1 MKTLAYIICYL
12 IYPFSFL
19 FPRSPKRF
27 AFGSYKGSF
36 SDNSKYLFIYAVEHY
51 KDLDCCW
58 LSVNRKTVRYVRSLG
73 LPAYWVLSPV
83 GVWKALRAKYWF
95 VNSYSSDIMYC
106 LSGNAT
112 IINLWHGVGL
122 KRCEFNINQGPLAD
136 RFVKM
141 TFKERFYHP
150 ESFKRPDY
158 LVSSTPFQTLM
169 FASAFRIP
177 KERCLESGYPR
188 NAILQ
193 MRKEQVRNFVAKYEP
208 KETLQLIQ
216 TIESFE
222 KVYIYMPTWRDSQ
235 KDVFV
240 QQFNL
245 QALNEMLVKQKAL
258 MLLKPH
264 PNTRTEVINGYSNII
279 LVNATMDVYGI
290 LPFTD
295 VLITDYSSILYDY
308 LLMQEKEI
316 VLFLYDYEEYVRD
329 RDFYYPFDENVV
341 GKKVSSFEQLLQLLG
356 SGNYVSLPED
366 KQSIIQ
372 KFWGETMHKKASE
385 EILKFI
391 NSQNDFKK
399 KNI

>member
-19 FPRSPKRF
+19 VPRSAKRL
-27 AFGSYKGSF
+27 AFGSYRGGF
-36 SDNSKYLFIYAVEHY
+36 SDNSKYLFIYALEHY
-51 KDLDCCW
+51 RNLDCCW
-58 LSVNRKTVRYVRSLG
+58 LSINRKTVKYVRSLG
-73 LPAYWVLSPV
+73 LPAYWVLSPK
-83 GVWKALRAKYWF
+83 GAWKALRAKYWF

-112 IINLWHGVGL
+112 VINLWHGVGL

-136 RFVKM
+136 RFVKK

-158 LVSSTPFQTLM
+158 LISSSSFQSAM

-177 KERCLESGYPR
+177 KERCLELGYPR
-188 NAILQ
+188 NGILQ
-193 MRKEQVRNFVAKYEP
+193 KSKEQVRTFVAKYEP
-208 KETLQLIQ
+208 KETLRLIHKM
-216 TIESFE
+216 EHFE

-235 KDVFV
+235 RDVFV
-240 QQFNL
+240 QQFDL
-245 QALNEMLVKQKAL
+245 QALNDILVQQKAL

-264 PNTRTEVINGYSNII
+264 PNTRTESIQGYSNIF
-279 LVNATMDVYGI
+279 LVNATTDVYGL

-308 LLMQEKEI
+308 LFLPGKETI
-316 VLFLYDYEEYVRD
+316 LFLYDYEEYVRD

-341 GKKVSSFEQLLQLLG
+341 GKKVSTFEQFLQVLA
-356 SGNYVSLPED
+356 SYDYVSPQMQ
-366 KQSIIQ
+366 KQAILQ
-372 KFWGETMHKKASE
+372 KFWGDTIHMNSCE
-385 EILKFI
+385 EILKRLC
-391 NSQNDFKK
+391 
-399 KNI
+399 